1 MEDKQ
6 NNVQKLN
13 IQPKASVYDTFSN
26 YSYKIWYSI
35 AEFVDNSTS
44 SFYKNERSL
53 KFYKQDKL
61 QIDIE
66 YDSAKSILRI
76 TDNAYGMEIEDFKRA
91 ILLGSKP
98 TDNTGRNEFGMGLK
112 TAASWFGKWW
122 SVTSTQLGSTNKYR
136 AVVDI
141 PELYKSD
148 EIDIVT
154 SRCSAQEHGTVIEIR
169 NLTKKIEG
177 PKTIAKIKEVLRSMY
192 RRDLNSGKVSITYNH
207 QNLVFENY
215 HVLCSSD
222 KEWRKNLDFYFTY
235 DKIMHHVIGFVG
247 LLGEGTDRDQGSFA
261 KAGFALFRRD
271 RVIIGHEGEYYKPYE
286 IFGQPQSRISLN
298 LFGELDL
305 DDFPVN
311 QAKDGFVWDDGLESA
326 FLDALR
332 IQISDYMKLA
342 DKPKPVKSKPFD
354 PANKKEMEATR
365 THTQESLDKL
375 KESDEEPSDDVPV
388 TPAKTTPKTDEE
400 KEFEDAFINVEDAV
414 EKVYKE
420 SATTYKVPSGIGEQ
434 EINVTWSN
442 AGGAYWYSFDKEKN
456 EIKINIGHPF
466 FQPFSSS
473 AEFRDVLN
481 KFVIAIYLA
490 EIRAEST
497 SEVEGYAF
505 VDDINNQINE
515 ILKKLS

>member
-1 MEDKQ
+1 MEERPS
-6 NNVQKLN
+6 NVQKLN

-76 TDNAYGMEIEDFKRA
+76 TDNAYGMEIADFKRA

-98 TDNTGRNEFGMGLK
+98 TDNSGRNEFGMGLK

-122 SVTSTQLGSTNKYR
+122 SVTSTQLGSPNKYS

-154 SRCSAQEHGTVIEIR
+154 SRCSSQEHGTVIEIR

-192 RRDLNSGKVSITYNH
+192 RRDLNSGKVAITYNH

-215 HVLCSSD
+215 HVLCSGD

-247 LLGEGTDRDQGSFA
+247 LLGEGTERDQGSFA

-298 LFGELDL
+298 LFGEMDL

-326 FLDALR
+326 FLDALK

-342 DKPKPVKSKPFD
+342 DKPKPTKSKPFD
-354 PANKKEMEATR
+354 PSNKKELEATKAN
-365 THTQESLDKL
+365 TQASLDKL
-375 KESDEEPSDDVPV
+375 KEKPVDEDEEEKPV
-388 TPAKTTPKTDEE
+388 DSSPKTEEE
-400 KEFEDAFINVEDAV
+400 KEFEDAFVNVEDAV

-420 SATTYKVPSGIGEQ
+420 SAATYTVPLGIEN
-434 EINVTWSN
+434 ETINVTWSN
-442 AGGAYWYSFDKEKN
+442 AGGAYWYSFDKENN
-456 EIKINIGHPF
+456 EIKINIAHPF

-490 EIRAEST
+490 EKRAEST
-497 SEVEGYAF
+497 SEQDGYAF
-505 VDDINNQINE
+505 VDDINNEINN